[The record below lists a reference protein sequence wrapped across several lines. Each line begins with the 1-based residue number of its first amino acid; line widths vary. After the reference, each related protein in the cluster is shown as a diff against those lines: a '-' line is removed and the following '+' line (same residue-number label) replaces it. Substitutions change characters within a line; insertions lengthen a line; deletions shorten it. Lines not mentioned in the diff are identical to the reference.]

1 MLSGSNEKFDVSS
14 HPLASAGLGGL
25 LLKYGLPSI
34 IAMIVGAL
42 YNIVDQIFIGHSV
55 GMLGNAATNVAFPLG
70 TICMSLSLLLGIG
83 GASNFNLEMG
93 RGNRENAGRIAANA
107 ITFMGLFGLFMF
119 VVVRLFLAR
128 ILDAFG
134 ATPEV
139 MPYALTYTSIV
150 SLGMPFMIMSIGC
163 THLIRADGS
172 PRYSMICNVT
182 GALMNVVL
190 NSILMFGLDMGIAGA
205 AWGTVISQFLSWLL
219 AVRYITRYKSVPLLK
234 SYFVPRLSKLAKI
247 SSLGAGMCFN
257 QLSMMCVQVTL
268 NNVLTHYGALSA
280 YGANVPLAASGIITK
295 VNMIFIAV
303 VVGLAQGG
311 QPIIGF
317 NYGAR
322 NYARVRRTFKL
333 IISASTSLSF
343 VVFLCFQLFPSEIIS
358 LFGDGSDEYFRFV
371 ERYFRIFLFMTVA
384 NGVQPVTANFF
395 TSIGKATRGVFMSL
409 TRQILFLLPLVI
421 IFPRFWGVDG
431 VMYAGPVAD
440 TATLCLAA
448 VFLFREFREMR
459 ALEEAQTEPDAA
471 RI

>member
-1 MLSGSNEKFDVSS
+1 ML
-14 HPLASAGLGGL
+14 
-25 LLKYGLPSI
+25 
-34 IAMIVGAL
+34 VGAL

-55 GMLGNAATNVAFPLG
+55 GMLGNAATNVAFPIG
-70 TICMSLSLLLGIG
+70 TICMSLSLLLGVG

-93 RGNRENAGRIAANA
+93 RGNRENAGVIAAGA
-107 ITFMGLFGLFMF
+107 VTFMGLSGLAVF

-128 ILDAFG
+128 ILSAFG
-134 ATPEV
+134 ATTEV

-172 PRYSMICNVT
+172 PRYSMVCNVT

-190 NSILMFGLDMGIAGA
+190 NSILMFGFDMGIAGA
-205 AWGTVISQFLSWLL
+205 AWGTVISQFISWAL
-219 AVRYITRYKSVPLLK
+219 AVRYIARYRSVPLLK
-234 SYFVPRLSKLAKI
+234 NYFIPRLSKLAAI
-247 SSLGAGMCFN
+247 SSLGAGSCVN

-268 NNVLTHYGALSA
+268 NNVLTHYGALSV
-280 YGANVPLAASGIITK
+280 YGANVPLAAAGIITK

-303 VVGLAQGG
+303 VVGLSQGG

-322 NYARVRRTFKL
+322 NYARVKRTFRL
-333 IISASTSLSF
+333 VISASTGLSF

-358 LFGDGSDEYFRFV
+358 LFGGGSDEYYRFV

-384 NGVQPVTANFF
+384 NGVQPVTATFF

-409 TRQILFLLPLVI
+409 TRQILFLLPLVL
-421 IFPRFWGVDG
+421 IFPRFWGIDG

-440 TATLCLAA
+440 TAAVCLAA
-448 VFLFREFREMR
+448 VFLFREFREMG
-459 ALEEAQTEPDAA
+459 ALEAADANLKSRA
-471 RI
+471 